1 MSDFILPFDLRL
13 CNEMD
18 QHALLCC
25 QKYNFGNESD
35 WFGTFRGGLQGFYS
49 RIHGVRKHFYQVHA
63 WIPSPRTPAAD
74 TEYHLS
80 AILFNMDSAIECF
93 TFALNALG
101 NSVYVEGFRD
111 VTDSKALKQICPTD
125 VLGDPDRKTPPMSG
139 YTKYFPRT
147 QKLWI
152 RNRDILNIIF
162 ENHDVSKHRE
172 TIYSGGAYR
181 NDPPTGFFEALGV
194 TDKSAES
201 IMFTSMA
208 EIILTPDPKTPRVN
222 RQPTLLEDQILLE
235 EIAIRFCYFIN
246 KTVALALKDA
256 LANIEPP
263 IKEFKEKSNETSDQC
278 VDIDPT
284 KPSNEDA

>member
-1 MSDFILPFDLRL
+1 MNDFTLPFDLRL

-35 WFGTFRGGLQGFYS
+35 WFSTFRGGLQGFYS

-63 WIPSPRTPAAD
+63 WIPSPRMPSD

-80 AILFNMDSAIECF
+80 AILFNMDSAMECF

-111 VTDSKALKQICPTD
+111 VTDSKALKQICPID
-125 VLGDPDRKTPPMSG
+125 VLGDLDHKIPPMSG
-139 YTKYFPRT
+139 YTKYFPRI
-147 QKLWI
+147 QELWN
-152 RNRDILNIIF
+152 RHRDILNIIF
-162 ENHDVSKHRE
+162 DNHDVSKHRE
-172 TIYSGGAYR
+172 MLYSGGKYR

-194 TDKSAES
+194 KDKSAES
-201 IMFTSMA
+201 LVLTPMA
-208 EIILTPDPKTPRVN
+208 EIILVPDPKTPRVN
-222 RQPTLLEDQILLE
+222 RQPTPLVDQILLE

-246 KTVALALKDA
+246 KTVALALKDE
-256 LANIEPP
+256 LANIVP
-263 IKEFKEKSNETSDQC
+263 KVKKLKQ
-278 VDIDPT
+278 
-284 KPSNEDA
+284 